1 MGTTLITGAT
11 GFVGAGLV
19 ESVDGPIVVL
29 SRNPEKAQAALR
41 VARAFEWRPEKGPPP
56 TEALDDA
63 DVIFHLAGE
72 SVVGRWTKAKKD
84 KIRDSRVLG
93 TRHLVEGL
101 RRAKVR
107 PRVLLTASAVGYYG
121 ERADEELSEGSPP
134 GQGFLTDVCVG
145 WEDEARTA
153 EELGVR
159 VVMLRIGFVLGPGGA
174 LAKMLPAFRMGAG
187 GRIGSGKQ
195 WMPWVHRDDVVGL
208 ARWAAERPE
217 VSGPLNTV
225 APESV
230 RNVEFTSQLARILKR
245 PAWLPM
251 PKFALTG
258 IFGELGAAMVSSQRV
273 VPAVA
278 ARGGYPFRFAD
289 VGEALSDAIGGLR
302 P

>member
-208 ARWAAERPE
+208 ARWAAERPVISRRRAQSTRGGSPSARDTLRSSTPPAE
-217 VSGPLNTV
+217 
-225 APESV
+225 
-230 RNVEFTSQLARILKR
+230 VEFGRYHQSLRERGSRYAPVSRMATRMEAPRARAKGSWPRRAGRSLR
-245 PAWLPM
+245 PA
-251 PKFALTG
+251 A
-258 IFGELGAAMVSSQRV
+258 SRRV
-273 VPAVA
+273 
-278 ARGGYPFRFAD
+278 
-289 VGEALSDAIGGLR
+289 
-302 P
+302 